1 MEPKCEFLGQTRSK
15 FDLWP
20 QLYGS
25 FLWIFKQS
33 YFSLL
38 INARKQI
45 LAIFGPNRNH
55 MTVYMEP
62 KCEFLGQI
70 RSRYDLWPQLLR
82 SILHIFQKCF
92 LLLLI
97 KDNEQLFGN
106 FGPKSGLSNCI
117 YGAKCEFLGQIRSRF
132 DLWPQLCRS
141 ILPIFKKIIFLLIT
155 NARKQL

>member
-1 MEPKCEFLGQTRSK
+1 MKSWHYTAAQFENIGLPSLVIPSFKPSSFPTFRQNSTKLRLKSKFLVQIDIFWLYVSMEPKCEFLGQTRSK

-55 MTVYMEP
+55 MTVYMVP

-82 SILHIFQKCF
+82 SILHIF
-92 LLLLI
+92 
-97 KDNEQLFGN
+97 
-106 FGPKSGLSNCI
+106 
-117 YGAKCEFLGQIRSRF
+117 
-132 DLWPQLCRS
+132 
-141 ILPIFKKIIFLLIT
+141 
-155 NARKQL
+155 